1 MRIMKQYLKE
11 NWPLAVVTFIILLV
25 GIMLYEGGLL

>member
-1 MRIMKQYLKE
+1 MENIKNYVRE

-25 GIMLYEGGLL
+25 GILLYEGGLL

>member
-1 MRIMKQYLKE
+1 MKQYLKE

-25 GIMLYEGGLL
+25 GILLYEGGLL